1 MTLLL
6 LHANV
11 NIIIPS
17 YSLKE
22 SQIIMGN
29 WTAWKYDLGLDVEYK
44 FSNSGNKIIIKAG
57 GQDTNYPHWTG
68 ELVNG
73 KCVRGHG
80 SVSKRGER
88 FGSTELI
95 ALAAVLYATEGPR
108 DFID

>member
-6 LHANV
+6 LRANV
-11 NIIIPS
+11 NIIVPS
-17 YSLKE
+17 YSLRE

-29 WTAWKYDLGLDVEYK
+29 WTDWQYDPGLDIDFK
-44 FSNSGNKIIIKAG
+44 FSNSGNKVMIKAH
-57 GQDTNYPHWTG
+57 GQITNYPHWTG
-68 ELVNG
+68 ELENG
-73 KCVRGHG
+73 QCVSGHG

-108 DFID
+108 DYVD